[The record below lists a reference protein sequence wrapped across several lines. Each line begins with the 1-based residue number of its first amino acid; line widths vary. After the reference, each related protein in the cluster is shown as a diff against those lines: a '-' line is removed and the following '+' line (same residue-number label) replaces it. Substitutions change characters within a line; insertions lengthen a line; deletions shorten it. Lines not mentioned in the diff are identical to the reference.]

1 MFISVFLQS
10 ASLGISA
17 SVILLV
23 GRSGKCFMVKSFFVD
38 DEFVFATD
46 SEALLRPRKL
56 KFRGESWSRQLL
68 ILSSLVMV
76 QEGIVTSEEVGGKG

>member
-1 MFISVFLQS
+1 
-10 ASLGISA
+10 
-17 SVILLV
+17 
-23 GRSGKCFMVKSFFVD
+23 MVKSFFVD

-56 KFRGESWSRQLL
+56 RFRGENWSRQLL